1 MAKEAKPEAAGAEAA
16 PPKKSKK
23 LLIIIIVT
31 LLLVLLL
38 GGGAAT
44 FLIMKKNAAEGH
56 EDEEVATETAKSSKK
71 KANKEASI
79 PVYVAMDVFTVN
91 LAPEAGE
98 QYVQLVLSVEVDEV
112 QTGDKIKSF
121 MPKIRNNVM
130 LLLSSK
136 KASELLTKE
145 GKETL
150 AAEIRDQLNQIL
162 APGAKKDEAP
172 VKEVLFTSFII
183 Q

>member
-1 MAKEAKPEAAGAEAA
+1 MAKEAKSEAASAEAA

-23 LLIIIIVT
+23 LLVIIIVT
-31 LLLVLLL
+31 LLFVLLL
-38 GGGAAT
+38 GGGAAA
-44 FLIMKKNAAEGH
+44 FLMMKKNAAEGH
-56 EDEEVATETAKSSKK
+56 EDEEVATETATSGKK
-71 KANKEASI
+71 KANKETAL

-98 QYVQLVLSVEVDEV
+98 QYVQLVLSVEVDGV
-112 QTGDKIKSF
+112 QTGDKIKTF
-121 MPKIRNNVM
+121 TPKIRNNVM

-150 AAEIRDQLNQIL
+150 AAEIRDQINLIL
-162 APGAKKDEAP
+162 APGVKKDDAP

>member
-1 MAKEAKPEAAGAEAA
+1 MAKEAKPEAARAEAA

-23 LLIIIIVT
+23 LLIIVIAA
-31 LLLVLLL
+31 LLVVLLL
-38 GGGAAT
+38 GGGAVA
-44 FLIMKKNAAEGH
+44 FLLMRKNAAEGAG
-56 EDEEVATETAKSSKK
+56 EEVVAHKTEKASKQ
-71 KANKEASI
+71 EVD
-79 PVYVAMDVFTVN
+79 PVYVAMDAFTVN

-98 QYVQLVLSVEVDEV
+98 QYVQLMLSVEVEDV
-112 QTGDKIKSF
+112 HQGDKIKTF
-121 MPKIRNNVM
+121 TPKIRNNVM

-145 GKETL
+145 GKEKL
-150 AAEIRDQLNQIL
+150 AEEIRDQINGIL

>member
-1 MAKEAKPEAAGAEAA
+1 MAKDAKPEAASAEAA
-16 PPKKSKK
+16 APKKSKK
-23 LLIIIIVT
+23 LLIIILAA

-38 GGGAAT
+38 GGGAAA
-44 FLIMKKNAAEGH
+44 FLIMKKNAAEGGG
-56 EDEEVATETAKSSKK
+56 EEEVAHETVKSSKK
-71 KANKEASI
+71 KVEKEAL
-79 PVYVAMDVFTVN
+79 PVYVAMDAFTVN

-98 QYVQLVLSVEVDEV
+98 QYVQLVLSVEVEDAH
-112 QTGDKIKSF
+112 TGDKIKTF
-121 MPKIRNNVM
+121 TPKIRNNVM
-130 LLLSSK
+130 LLLSGK

-145 GKETL
+145 GKEKL
-150 AAEIRDQLNQIL
+150 AEEIRDQMNEIL

>member
-1 MAKEAKPEAAGAEAA
+1 MAKEAKPEAANAEAP

-23 LLIIIIVT
+23 LLIIIIAT

-38 GGGAAT
+38 GGGAVAY
-44 FLIMKKNAAEGH
+44 LVMKKNAAEGG
-56 EDEEVATETAKSSKK
+56 DEQEVAHETVKPGKKKDEKETA
-71 KANKEASI
+71 
-79 PVYVAMDVFTVN
+79 PVYVAMDAFTVN

-98 QYVQLVLSVEVDEV
+98 QYVQLVLSVEVEDALIGE
-112 QTGDKIKSF
+112 KIKTF
-121 MPKIRNNVM
+121 TPKIRNNVM
-130 LLLSSK
+130 LLLSGK

-145 GKETL
+145 GKEKL
-150 AAEIRDQLNQIL
+150 AEEIRDQMNDIL
-162 APGAKKDEAP
+162 AHGAKKDEAP